1 MIERHEKILQLIE
14 REKDVSVN
22 DLSEQC
28 GVSLVTIRSDL
39 RALEE
44 QNLLIRTHGGASLP
58 SVDDISRRMGINHK
72 AKQRIAAAAASL
84 VKKGDTILLEAGS
97 SIALM
102 ARELAVR
109 EDINVITN
117 NAFVARQFNGSK
129 GINVILLGGKFQQE
143 SETMVGPMIAEY
155 LKYYNFS
162 KVFLGLDGF
171 TLDKGAM
178 CRDMERGEVMKE
190 FIRQGREIC
199 FLSDSSKFG
208 KTAVKTVCPPEGMDY
223 LITDRDLAVDYRE
236 YFRSGNVE
244 LLCL

>member
-14 REKDVSVN
+14 KDKEISVN
-22 DLSEQC
+22 ALSRLCE
-28 GVSLVTIRSDL
+28 VSLVTIRSDL

-44 QNLLIRTHGGASLP
+44 QNLLIRTHGGASFP

-72 AKQRIAAAAASL
+72 TKQRIAAAAASL

-102 ARELAVR
+102 ARELAAK
-109 EDINVITN
+109 EDLNVITN
-117 NAFVARQFNGSK
+117 NAFVARQFNGSR
-129 GINVILLGGKFQQE
+129 GINVILLGGRFQQE

-190 FIRQGREIC
+190 FIRQGKEIC

-208 KTAVKTVCPPEGMDY
+208 KTAVKTVCPGDGMDR
-223 LITDRDLAVDYRE
+223 LITDRDLGPEFRE
-236 YFRSGNVE
+236 YFRGGDVE
-244 LLCL
+244 LLCI